1 MKKDSTTEEKIK
13 EAARQVFLTKGFAG
27 CSSREIAKAAG
38 ENVALVNYYFR
49 SKQQLFKL
57 IFEAAMEDF
66 ILSMIQVFSS
76 ERSLIEKM
84 RIFIEHEYAFLAK
97 HPELPSFIVN
107 EMNREDGCN
116 IDHHATFQKVAQT
129 GIFNECLI
137 AQNEGRMRKVSLPTI
152 PILIM
157 SNCHYPIMAKN
168 LFQTLHDLTDEQYVE
183 ILVEHQKNVTEML
196 IEYLFPT
203 NENK

>member
-1 MKKDSTTEEKIK
+1 MKKDATTEEKIK
-13 EAARQVFLTKGFAG
+13 EAARQVFLAKGFAG

-49 SKQQLFKL
+49 SKEQLFKI

-76 ERSLIEKM
+76 ELTLEEKM
-84 RIFIEHEYAFLAK
+84 RIFIEREYAFLEK

-116 IDHHATFQKVAQT
+116 IDHHSLFQKVAET
-129 GIFNECLI
+129 GIFEQCI
-137 AQNEGRMRKVSLPTI
+137 QAQQEGKMRKIGLPSI

-157 SNCHYPIMAKN
+157 SNCQYPIMAKN
-168 LFQTLHDLTDEQYVE
+168 LFKNLHDLTDDQYME
-183 ILVEHQKNVTEML
+183 ILEDHRKLVTDML
-196 IEYLFPT
+196 VNYLFPKSD
-203 NENK
+203 N